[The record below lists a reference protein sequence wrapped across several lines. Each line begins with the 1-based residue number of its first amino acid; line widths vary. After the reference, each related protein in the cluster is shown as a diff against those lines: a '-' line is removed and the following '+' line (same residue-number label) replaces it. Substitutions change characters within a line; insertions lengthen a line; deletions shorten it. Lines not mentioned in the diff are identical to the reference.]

1 MKWKHNQSFSKLKLD
16 FGGVISYKQTDN
28 PLNAVKNSYLL

>member
-1 MKWKHNQSFSKLKLD
+1 MKLKHNQSFSKLD